1 MKAIIALL
9 LVSVMALAGCSAVEQ
24 RVVGMVSGDLDVAIK
39 RGEAVLGSDD
49 ALVICYR
56 ALDKVIKANI
66 QAEQLDNGLLL
77 DAVMR
82 ARIID
87 QVRKQVGAELQK
99 ACGEITLEVMM
110 QAARRGR

>member
-1 MKAIIALL
+1 MKKLI
-9 LVSVMALAGCSAVEQ
+9 SVLTLAFVLAGCSAAEKRIVTAI
-24 RVVGMVSGDLDVAIK
+24 SGDLTTAIK
-39 RGEAVLGSDD
+39 RGEAALGPQDP
-49 ALVICYR
+49 LVICYV
-56 ALDKVIKANI
+56 AVDKVIKAHE

-87 QVRKQVGAELQK
+87 QVRKQVEKDIQA
-99 ACGEITLEVMM
+99 ACSQIALEVMM